1 MSILVWWFILF
12 RACRLVVVCRRVVA
26 LHASWSDLFVL
37 LLLLLFML
45 WWTRRCRRVVVCRR
59 VVASHASW
67 SDLSVLLLLLFM
79 LLWTRRCFI
88 FVVLFLCPLFLRTPI
103 PLAP

>member
-1 MSILVWWFILF
+1 MSILVWWFLPF

-37 LLLLLFML
+37 LLLFML
-45 WWTRRCRRVVVCRR
+45 WWTRRCRRVVALHASWSSVWWFIPFRACRLVVVCRR

-67 SDLSVLLLLLFM
+67 SDLFVLLLFM
-79 LLWTRRCFI
+79 L
-88 FVVLFLCPLFLRTPI
+88 
-103 PLAP
+103 